1 MRNRHHPR
9 YGLMALVRWRSSRL
23 GIGLVRSFPSEI
35 LSQDYPHP
43 HPWFK
48 TIQDPRGCS
57 GQMTLK
63 FTKLILSPF
72 KGRIPHS
79 INRRFFVWVKI
90 GHPARKVQPWILTQ
104 KKVDQTSNNTKLQF
118 NPSSAVLCISVG
130 GHWKIVSP
138 TAMTKQICTP
148 MASSGWLRTDF
159 PAGDNPQY

>member
-1 MRNRHHPR
+1 MRNRHPR

-23 GIGLVRSFPSEI
+23 GIGLNFDLPFWIIPLRNPLPRLPPSPS
-35 LSQDYPHP
+35 L
-43 HPWFK
+43 
-48 TIQDPRGCS
+48 IQDPRGCS

-130 GHWKIVSP
+130 GH
-138 TAMTKQICTP
+138 
-148 MASSGWLRTDF
+148 
-159 PAGDNPQY
+159 